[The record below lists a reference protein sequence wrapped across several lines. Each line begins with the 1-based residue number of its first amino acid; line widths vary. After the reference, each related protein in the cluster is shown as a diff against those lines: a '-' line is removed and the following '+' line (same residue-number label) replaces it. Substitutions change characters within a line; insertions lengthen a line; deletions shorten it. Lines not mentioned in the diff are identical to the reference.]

1 MTFPYKKVLIIGATS
16 GIGQALATKLVQNGT
31 PLIISGRREE
41 NLEAFVKENGSGNI
55 QKKSFDIMQLD
66 KVRHDLNGMEITK
79 ADIL

>member
-16 GIGQALATKLVQNGT
+16 GIGRALATKLVQNGT

-66 KVRHDLNGMEITK
+66 QVRHGFNGMEITK